1 LYKNFQFGYKVL
13 ILLSQFNRELRMMD
27 RNFNY
32 CKTLTEYH
40 REETL
45 EVNIGGVPLGG
56 MNPIRLQSMV
66 DTDTMDTDATIDQF
80 IRIVKAGADYV
91 RIAVK
96 STKDAENLREIK
108 AKIRAMGLQTPI
120 VADVHFNPKI
130 AEIAAR
136 YVSKVRINPGNFY
149 DKRAQF
155 EQLIYTDEEY
165 RQELVKLEETLTPF
179 INVCKEHDTAIRIG
193 ANQGSLSD
201 RIMSRY
207 GDTPAGIVESVMEFL
222 RICKKLDYH
231 KIVISIKSWNTRIL
245 VYTVRLMNYK
255 MRLEDM
261 NYPFHIGVTEAGEG
275 EDGRIRSAVGISTL
289 LIDGIGDTIRVSL
302 TEKPENE
309 IPFAKKLVD
318 TVTRRRGHEKID
330 APVFAQT
337 NPFEFE
343 RRYGRPVRK
352 IGNRRPPVVIAAL
365 NGNEIIEVSNLNG
378 KLEPDYYYDG
388 RHIVNRLN
396 KKFPIL
402 SLEDYLYNDIYQ
414 STHRFIRTTRKEF
427 VNFRREN
434 PEIVQKLK
442 AERKAVIMLESDNT
456 NRYADMRAFFMI
468 MESIVCRL
476 SVILCGDYKERN
488 LLDLQLKAATDFG
501 GLFIDGYGDGILL
514 SNDNHDIFYSDLKNT
529 SFAILQ
535 ATRMRITKSEF
546 ISCPGCGRTQ
556 FDLHKTTLEIK
567 THFSHLKHLKI
578 GIMGCVV
585 NGPGEMGDAD
595 YGFVGSGNGKVN
607 LYKGQK
613 VVKRHIPYEEAVIEL
628 ERIIRENND
637 WSED

>member
-1 LYKNFQFGYKVL
+1 MKN
-13 ILLSQFNRELRMMD
+13 

-32 CKTLTEYH
+32 CKTLTEYR
-40 REETL
+40 RENTT

-56 MNPIRLQSMV
+56 SNPIRLQSMT
-66 DTDTMDTDATIDQF
+66 DTDTSDVDTTVEQF
-80 IRIVKAGADYV
+80 LRIVKAGADYV

-96 STKDAENLREIK
+96 TSKDAEKLRLIK
-108 AKIRAMGLQTPI
+108 QKIRELGCQTPI
-120 VADVHFNPKI
+120 IADVHFNPKI
-130 AEIAAR
+130 AEICAR

-155 EQLIYTDEEY
+155 TKLNYTDADYRAELHKMEEAI
-165 RQELVKLEETLTPF
+165 TPF
-179 INVCKEHDTAIRIG
+179 INACKENNTAIRIG

-207 GDTPAGIVESVMEFL
+207 GDTPAGIVESVMEYL
-222 RICKKLDYH
+222 RICNKLDYH
-231 KIVISIKSWNTRIL
+231 KVVISIKSWNTRTL

-261 NYPFHIGVTEAGEG
+261 KYPFHVGVTEAGEG
-275 EDGRIRSAVGISTL
+275 EDGRIRSAIGIGTL

-309 IPFAKKLVD
+309 IPFS
-318 TVTRRRGHEKID
+318 RRLIQIVEARKGHAKID
-330 APVFAQT
+330 SPSFAQT

-365 NGNEIIEVSNLNG
+365 NGNSILEVSNLNG
-378 KLEPDYYYDG
+378 RTEPDYYYDG
-388 RHIVNRLN
+388 RNILN
-396 KKFPIL
+396 KKNRKFPII

-414 STHRFIRTTRKEF
+414 SCDRFIRTSRKEF
-427 VNFRREN
+427 VDFRKDN
-434 PEIVQKLK
+434 PEIITKLK
-442 AERKAVIMLESDNT
+442 AERRAVIMLESENA
-456 NRYADMRAFFMI
+456 NRYADMRAFFML

-476 SVILCGDYKERN
+476 SVVLVGNYRESR
-488 LLDLQLKAATDFG
+488 LGELQLKAATDLG
-501 GLFIDGYGDGILL
+501 GLFIDGYGDGILIE
-514 SNDNHDIFYSDLKNT
+514 NDGRDIFYSDLKNT
-529 SFAILQ
+529 SFSILQ
-535 ATRMRITKSEF
+535 ATRMRISRSEF

-556 FDLHKTTLEIK
+556 FDLQKVTLEIK
-567 THFSHLKHLKI
+567 AHFEHLKHLKI

-595 YGFVGSGNGKVN
+595 YGYVGAGKGNVN

-613 VVKRHIPYEEAVIEL
+613 VIKRHIPTEEAVSEL
-628 ERIIRENND
+628 EKIIRENGD
-637 WSED
+637 WIEI

>member
-1 LYKNFQFGYKVL
+1 MK
-13 ILLSQFNRELRMMD
+13 D

-32 CKTLTEYH
+32 CKTLTEYR
-40 REETL
+40 REKTI
-45 EVNIGGVPLGG
+45 EVNVGGVPLGG
-56 MNPIRLQSMV
+56 DNPIRLQSMT
-66 DTDTMDTDATIDQF
+66 DTDTLDTDATVDQF
-80 IRIVKAGADYV
+80 LRIVKAGADYV

-96 STKDAENLREIK
+96 RTKDAENLKIIK
-108 AKIRAMGLQTPI
+108 EKIRAMGINTPI
-120 VADVHFNPKI
+120 IADVHFNPKI
-130 AEIAAR
+130 AEISAK

-149 DKRAQF
+149 DKRAHF
-155 EQLIYTDEEY
+155 EKLIYTDAEY
-165 RQELVKLEETLTPF
+165 RDELLKLEEAISPF
-179 INVCKEHDTAIRIG
+179 LDVCKKHETAIRIG

-207 GDTPAGIVESVMEFL
+207 GDTPAGIVESVLEFL
-222 RICKKLDYH
+222 RICKKKNFH
-231 KIVISIKSWNTRIL
+231 KVVISIKSWNTRAL

-261 NYPFHIGVTEAGEG
+261 EYPFHIGVTEAGEG

-302 TEKPENE
+302 TEQPENE
-309 IPFAKKLVD
+309 IPFSKKLIE
-318 TVTRRRGHEKID
+318 TIEARKGHEAIE

-352 IGNRRPPVVIAAL
+352 IGNRRPPVVIASL
-365 NGNEIIEVSNLNG
+365 NENSILEVSNLNG
-378 KLEPDYYYDG
+378 RTEPDYYYDG
-388 RHIVNRLN
+388 KSISTKKN
-396 KKFPIL
+396 KKFPII

-414 STHRFIRTTRKEF
+414 SSLRFIKTSRKEF
-427 VNFRREN
+427 MEFRKTN
-434 PEIVQKLK
+434 PEIVPKFK
-442 AERKAVIMLESDNT
+442 AERKAVILLESDNA
-456 NRYADMRAFFMI
+456 NKYADMRGFFM
-468 MESIVCRL
+468 MLDSIICRL
-476 SVILCGDYKERN
+476 SVV
-488 LLDLQLKAATDFG
+488 LLGSYNEGRVADLQLKAATDLG

-514 SNDNHDIFYSDLKNT
+514 TNEGTDIFYSDLKNA

-535 ATRMRITKSEF
+535 ATRMRIYKSEF

-567 THFSHLKHLKI
+567 EHFSHLKHLKI

-595 YGFVGSGNGKVN
+595 YGYVGAGKGNVN

-613 VVKRHIPYEEAVIEL
+613 VIKRHIPTEEAVAEL
-628 ERIIRENND
+628 EKIIRDNND
-637 WSED
+637 WIEQ

>member
-1 LYKNFQFGYKVL
+1 MK
-13 ILLSQFNRELRMMD
+13 D

-32 CKTLTEYH
+32 CKTLTEYR
-40 REETL
+40 RERTL
-45 EVNIGGVPLGG
+45 EVNIGGIPLGG
-56 MNPIRLQSMV
+56 SNPIRVQSMT
-66 DTDTMDTDATIDQF
+66 DTDTLDTEATVEQF
-80 IRIVKAGADYV
+80 LRIVKAGADYV

-96 STKDAENLREIK
+96 TSKDAENLKVIK
-108 AKIRAMGLQTPI
+108 ERLLEFGCKTPI
-120 VADVHFNPKI
+120 IADVHFSPKV
-130 AEIAAR
+130 AEIAAQ

-155 EQLIYTDEEY
+155 EKIIYNDEDY
-165 RQELVKLEETLTPF
+165 RQELTKLEEALIPF
-179 INVCKEHDTAIRIG
+179 IETCKKYDTTIRIG

-207 GDTPAGIVESVMEFL
+207 GDTPAGIVESVMEFI
-222 RICKKLDYH
+222 RICQKSDFH
-231 KIVISIKSWNTRIL
+231 NIVISIKSWNTRTL

-275 EDGRIRSAVGISTL
+275 EDGRIRSAVGISAL

-318 TVTRRRGHEKID
+318 VITSRKGHKIIE
-330 APVFAQT
+330 APGFAQI

-352 IGNRRPPVVIAAL
+352 IGNRRPPVVIASL
-365 NGNEIIEVSNLNG
+365 NGNEILEVSNLNG

-388 RHIVNRLN
+388 RHIINRLN
-396 KKFPIL
+396 KRFPIL

-414 STHRFIRTTRKEF
+414 STHRFIRTSREEF
-427 VNFRREN
+427 VEFRDSN

-442 AERKAVIMLESDNT
+442 AERKAVIILESDNA

-468 MESIVCRL
+468 MESIICRL
-476 SVILCGDYKERN
+476 SVVLCGTYNEKR
-488 LLDLQLKAATDFG
+488 LQDLQLKAATDFG

-514 SNDNHDIFYSDLKNT
+514 ENESDDIFYSDLKNT

-556 FDLHKTTLEIK
+556 FDLHTTTLEIK
-567 THFSHLKHLKI
+567 NHFSHLKHLKI

-595 YGFVGSGNGKVN
+595 YGFVGAGNGKIN

-613 VVKRHIPYEEAVIEL
+613 VIKRHIPHEEAVAEL
-628 ERIIRENND
+628 EKIIRENND
-637 WSED
+637 WVED

>member
-1 LYKNFQFGYKVL
+1 
-13 ILLSQFNRELRMMD
+13 MMD

-32 CKTLTEYH
+32 CKTLTEYR
-40 REETL
+40 RENTL

-56 MNPIRLQSMV
+56 LNLIRLQSMT
-66 DTDTMDTDATIDQF
+66 DTDTLDTDATVDQ
-80 IRIVKAGADYV
+80 IVRIVRAGADYV

-96 STKDAENLREIK
+96 STKDAENLKNISD
-108 AKIRAMGLQTPI
+108 KIREMGFNTPLI
-120 VADVHFNPKI
+120 ADVHFNPKI
-130 AEIAAR
+130 AEVAAR

-155 EQLIYTDEEY
+155 QNFLYTDEEY
-165 RQELVKLEETLTPF
+165 REELEKLEETLTPF
-179 INVCKEHDTAIRIG
+179 LNVCKEYDTAIRIG

-222 RICKKLDYH
+222 RICKKNDFH
-231 KIVISIKSWNTRIL
+231 KIVISIKSWNTRML

-275 EDGRIRSAVGISTL
+275 EDGRIRSAVGIGTL

-318 TVTRRRGHEKID
+318 VVTRRRGHARIE

-352 IGNRRPPVVIAAL
+352 IGNRRPPVVIASL
-365 NGNEIIEVSNLNG
+365 NGNEILEVSNLNG
-378 KLEPDYYYDG
+378 KLEPDYYYDE
-388 RHIVNRLN
+388 RHIINRLG

-414 STHRFIRTTRKEF
+414 SSHRFIRMTRTEF
-427 VNFRREN
+427 VEFRKEN

-442 AERKAVIMLESDNT
+442 VERKAVILLESENA
-456 NRYADMRAFFMI
+456 NRYADMRAFFML

-476 SVILCGDYKERN
+476 SVVLCGNYNERN

-514 SNDNHDIFYSDLKNT
+514 TNDNDYIFYSDLKNT

-567 THFSHLKHLKI
+567 NHFSHLKHLKI

-613 VVKRHIPYEEAVIEL
+613 VVKRHIPYEEAVSEL
-628 ERIIRENND
+628 EKIIRENND
-637 WSED
+637 WIEM